1 MKKIFTFV
9 AALMVATIS
18 FAEVTYEYNGGWAN
32 EDGWQNKQD
41 MYSGMNMLWNAFANV
56 PDSLKSEK
64 GGMILNTHKIWLP
77 LDSCAGDVAKG
88 IPTHCYAAPYTM
100 TNTFFEAEA
109 TKAKF
114 EWLVEYMKYV
124 CNLQKVEANLMDS
137 ANSAFL
143 RYNLQAFFLNTQ
155 RTAWPVSADYTDQGK
170 VDYFQPYWKK
180 GFVNPTSVTEPYA
193 LQKPYKEEL
202 IEGVVVRYTFDGWY
216 ATEDFSGEKIDTLL
230 PTTTGTLYAKW
241 VEYIPTVSEVIAME
255 DGAET
260 KISAIT
266 TYIDTTMAYLQDES
280 AGMRVIFPAG
290 TELKD
295 GVRYI
300 VKGIKSVVDGAP
312 TLTVDTIEKSF
323 VVDPIKPIVVEAVK
337 SLGEYV
343 GRLIQLDGKRI
354 AGYDEAGDPSFRD
367 DYDTIPTYKM
377 PIDQATFTIRR
388 KSDVVAVVEQANG
401 LRLRGY
407 VKNVKPSAPAG
418 KDPHEYEDIQI
429 GGATYELTN
438 DWLFSVVLDNFNS
451 NKPNDVASGSRSIV
465 LHNGYLYFPNRDQNT
480 PTYLNFKKVNVAD
493 GDMFDAI
500 PAADYL
506 FRSKG
511 KAGNAFVFGPANDL
525 KVDNAGNMIASNLI
539 TSAKGEFQI
548 WLMTNIDKGEGQLL
562 ICDTTLNED
571 YAENTTVRFDAIGV
585 YGDVTK
591 DAIIMAA
598 CASSSDVYYWNI
610 KDGKWDGR
618 HEWIPTEGGYNWGT
632 APQCFPIEG
641 DMFYVDGFSNYP
653 ILFDMDGVVLDFF
666 DMQDSVC
673 VGLVTNR
680 NGNTRA
686 TGHNGLAEFEL
697 GGEYFLLMAG
707 ANTANSPASTFVLY
721 KCKDENRVFAEM
733 TQMWEFPYDGMG
745 NVSNDVRTA
754 VPYVLKVDENTVKFC
769 VYTNNNGYGVYTFTG
784 TGEVGVE
791 NITTNASTAVEKQV
805 VDGQLYIIRNG
816 VRYSVMGSVVK

>member
-9 AALMVATIS
+9 AALMVATMS
-18 FAEVTYEYNGGWAN
+18 FAEVAYELNGGWTN

-41 MYSGMNMLWNAFANV
+41 MYASMNALWNAFAKLPADNAHY
-56 PDSLKSEK
+56 
-64 GGMILNTHKIWLP
+64 TWLP

-88 IPTHCYAAPYTM
+88 IPTHCYVEPYTM
-100 TNTFFEAEA
+100 TNTFFEDEA

-114 EWLVEYMKYV
+114 QWLVDYMVYV
-124 CNLQKVEANLMDS
+124 CTLQKQQAALLDP

-143 RYNLQAFFLNTQ
+143 RYNLQAFFINSQ
-155 RTAWPVSADYTDQGK
+155 RTAWPVSADYADQGK
-170 VDYFQPYWKK
+170 VDYFQPYWKH
-180 GFVNPTSVTEPYA
+180 GFANPTSVTAPYA
-193 LQKPYKEEL
+193 LQKPYKEEVIDGL
-202 IEGVVVRYTFDGWY
+202 TVKYTFDGWY
-216 ATEDFSGEKIDTLL
+216 ASADFSGAKIDTLL

-241 VEYIPTVSEVIAME
+241 VEYIPSIAEVIEMA

-260 KISAIT
+260 KISATT
-266 TYIDTTMAYLQDES
+266 TYIDGTIAYLQDES
-280 AGMRVIFPAG
+280 TGMRVVFPAG

-295 GVRYI
+295 NVRYV
-300 VKGIKSVVDGAP
+300 VKGIKSVVEGAP
-312 TLTVDTIEKSF
+312 TLTVSVVEKSF
-323 VVDPIKPIVVEAVK
+323 AVEPIKPIVVDMVK

-354 AGYDEAGDPSFRD
+354 AGYDAAGDPSFRD
-367 DYDTIPTYKM
+367 DYDTIASYKL
-377 PIDQATFTIRR
+377 PIDQATFTVRR

-418 KDPHEYEDIQI
+418 KDNHKYEQMTID
-429 GGATYELTN
+429 GTTYGLTN
-438 DWLFSVVLDNFNS
+438 DWLFSVVLENFNS
-451 NKPNDVASGSRSIV
+451 NKPNDIASGSRSVV
-465 LHNGYLYFPNRDQNT
+465 LKDGFLYFPNRDANT
-480 PTYLNFKKVNVAD
+480 PSYLNFKKVNVAD

-500 PAADYL
+500 PAADDL

-511 KAGNAFVFGPANDL
+511 VAGNAYVFGPANDL
-525 KVDNAGNMIASNLI
+525 KVDNAGHMIASNLI
-539 TSAKGEFQI
+539 TSAKGEFQV
-548 WLMTNIDKGEGQLL
+548 WVMEDIDHGKGRLL
-562 ICDTTLNED
+562 ICDTTLNDD
-571 YAENTTVRFDAIGV
+571 YAENSTIRFDAIGV

-598 CASSSDVYYWNI
+598 SASTSDVYYWNI
-610 KDGKWDGR
+610 WDGEWDGL

-653 ILFDMDGVVLDFF
+653 VLFNMDGEVVDFF
-666 DMQDSVC
+666 DTEDETCLS
-673 VGLVTNR
+673 LVTNR
-680 NGNTRA
+680 NGKTRA

-721 KCKDENRVFAEM
+721 KCADENRIFAEM

-754 VPYVLKVDENTVKFC
+754 VPYVLKVDDNTVKLC
-769 VYTNNNGYGVYTFTG
+769 VYTNNNGYGVYTFTNKPG
-784 TGEVGVE
+784 
-791 NITTNASTAVEKQV
+791 STAVENVGTTTLDVEKHM

-816 VRYSVMGSVVK
+816 VRYSVMGGVVK